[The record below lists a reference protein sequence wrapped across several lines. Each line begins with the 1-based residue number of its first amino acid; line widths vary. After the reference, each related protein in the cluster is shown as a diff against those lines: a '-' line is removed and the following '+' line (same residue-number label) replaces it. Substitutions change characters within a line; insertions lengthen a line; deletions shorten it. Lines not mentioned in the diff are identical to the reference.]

1 MKKYAL
7 LVFLLSLCLFCTA
20 CGSQETPTPVEGLRV
35 YTQRD
40 QKGEPLPPS
49 LILDEEEQRFTLF
62 YSAWSSYAGA
72 GSYTVFSSRVVPDSP
87 KESSGSETGNY
98 TEEGHYLLLKT
109 SDGEHQL
116 LFEKAGD
123 SFIFRAEGSTAFPF
137 AKVEDGAVFR

>member
-40 QKGEPLPPS
+40 LNGEPFLPGF
-49 LILDEEEQRFTLF
+49 ILDEEEQRFSFVYPAL
-62 YSAWSSYAGA
+62 SSYAGA
-72 GSYTVFSSRVVPDSP
+72 GSYTVLSSRVVPDGP

-137 AKVEDGAVFR
+137 AEVEDGAVFR